1 MIELEISM
9 KPKEIESYKALFD
22 KIIEAISVARMKSY
36 RTLTKYQLSLNFEIG
51 RLIIES
57 QKKHG
62 WGKQIVEDLS
72 KDINR
77 VIDGVKYG
85 NRKKKISQILFFDEL
100 KNSQF

>member
-51 RLIIES
+51 RLIVE
-57 QKKHG
+57 QKKA
-62 WGKQIVEDLS
+62 WLGKTNCRRFIQRYKSSNRWRKRLFTSKFVENTS
-72 KDINR
+72 
-77 VIDGVKYG
+77 
-85 NRKKKISQILFFDEL
+85 ISLGI
-100 KNSQF
+100 